1 MKIHLSQPLSF
12 NQLGQRANQEDA
24 RFPDVD
30 RTTQDRSPFFVV
42 CDGVGGQ
49 DRGEV
54 ASRTVCDAFGKAMAA
69 YDLSQPF
76 GLQHFA
82 EVFADVYGVFS
93 QTAKSTCESMATTL
107 TFICFH
113 ADGFTA
119 AHCGDSRIYQVR
131 PGQGIVYKSED
142 HSLVQQMVRG
152 GIIRPEEAES
162 HPQSN
167 IITRCIM
174 LPQDDG
180 DQPMASVLTTRNIAP
195 GDYFFLCSDGV
206 VHQVTDAQL
215 TEILSDQ
222 DHTDDEKM
230 ALLSQLSKDSIDNNT
245 AYLLHVDSIDYMPGE
260 QQAAPATAP
269 VIYDVE
275 PGKVIGANG
284 EPSSQASTTNPIKK
298 NAATSLVGR
307 IKGFLGI

>member
-1 MKIHLSQPLSF
+1 
-12 NQLGQRANQEDA
+12 
-24 RFPDVD
+24 
-30 RTTQDRSPFFVV
+30 
-42 CDGVGGQ
+42 
-49 DRGEV
+49 
-54 ASRTVCDAFGKAMAA
+54 MAA

-76 GLQHFA
+76 GQQHFA

-180 DQPMASVLTTRNIAP
+180 DQPMASVLTTRDIAP

-245 AYLLHVDSIDYMPGE
+245 AYLLHVDSIDYTPEE

-284 EPSSQASTTNPIKK
+284 DDSIQTPTTNPIKK
-298 NAATSLVGR
+298 SATPSLMGR